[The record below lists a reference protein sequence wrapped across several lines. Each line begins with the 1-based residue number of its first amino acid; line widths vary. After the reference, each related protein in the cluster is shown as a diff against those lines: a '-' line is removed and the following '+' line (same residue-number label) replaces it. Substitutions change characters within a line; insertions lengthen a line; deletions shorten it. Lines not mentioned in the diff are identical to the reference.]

1 MDELDIRDLA
11 CPGPVLKLRDLLAT
25 GETTIRLWVADGQ
38 CRTNVERFAASRHA
52 TVAVEAEADG
62 SYHLV
67 VRAGDRA
74 AAGAADDELAVVCDL
89 PDVEPPAARHR
100 GPTVVQIAAATMG
113 DGDDELGALLL
124 RSFLKTQRELQHP
137 PNRIVFYNGG
147 VRLCCTGSVLLDDL
161 HSLESSGV
169 EIIACGTCLNFFD
182 LADELAVGRVTDM
195 LEIATSLADA
205 ESIIRP

>member
-74 AAGAADDELAVVCDL
+74 AAGAADDELAV
-89 PDVEPPAARHR
+89 
-100 GPTVVQIAAATMG
+100 
-113 DGDDELGALLL
+113 
-124 RSFLKTQRELQHP
+124 
-137 PNRIVFYNGG
+137 
-147 VRLCCTGSVLLDDL
+147 
-161 HSLESSGV
+161 
-169 EIIACGTCLNFFD
+169 
-182 LADELAVGRVTDM
+182 GRVTDM